1 MKRITSRQITDE
13 LYPPKDELLALLADE
28 GETSLAQY
36 FTGYERAAQKY
47 LRRNRFD
54 PSTQTVEAFF
64 DDLCRHMAVVAVDFQ
79 NRQERIE
86 ELLGKLRDKRC
97 RAVRRLRLY
106 ALRILAAVGCRRQ
119 PHLNVAEMQS
129 LSDHLNA
136 QGYGTF
142 INLASTGS
150 VYLLAWKDGAG
161 FEVRL
166 SDHDPSP
173 SCNVDADCRTIQQV
187 RAAVELL
194 KSRRTL
200 IVEDD

>member
-13 LYPPKDELLALLADE
+13 LYPPTEELERLIREE
-28 GETSLAQY
+28 GEVSLARY
-36 FTGYERAAQKY
+36 FPGYERAARRY
-47 LRRNRFD
+47 LRRNEFNPAR
-54 PSTQTVEAFF
+54 QTIDEFF
-64 DDLCRHMAVVAVDFQ
+64 DDVCREMAVRAVDFQ

-86 ELLGKLRDKRC
+86 EILGKLRDKRC

-150 VYLLAWKDGAG
+150 VYLLVWKDGAG

-166 SDHDPSP
+166 SDHDPAP
-173 SCNVDADCRTIQQV
+173 GCTVHADCRTIQQV